1 MHFSGS
7 KKEKRD
13 GMTVGGK
20 TKGKVLMMGKHN
32 GELID
37 KSVIYSLCSEG
48 NRRIIQT
55 SYNKT
60 RLHIKL
66 LLLLFPLSAPC
77 LKWELLCH
85 AWLELFYHRT

>member
-7 KKEKRD
+7 KKEKRY

-20 TKGKVLMMGKHN
+20 TKGKVLIMGKHN

-48 NRRIIQT
+48 NRRIIQS

-60 RLHIKL
+60 RLQNIADMLNQEQEDVTGVKYEKFFIL
-66 LLLLFPLSAPC
+66 EPL
-77 LKWELLCH
+77 
-85 AWLELFYHRT
+85 